1 MDRLEALLKEK
12 TQDYLAKQQED
23 KAMKKQKQEL
33 LETLNEENRDHEKH
47 KKSIVLYKQQ
57 IS

>member
-1 MDRLEALLKEK
+1 MEGLLKEK

-23 KAMKKQKQEL
+23 KALNKQRQEL

>member
-33 LETLNEENRDHEKH
+33 LETLNEETRDHEKH
-47 KKSIVLYKQQ
+47 KKSIVLYKQ
-57 IS
+57 